1 MRKTARRPFSPL
13 LFVKAAG
20 GPVRP
25 KKSRKV
31 SISTIVILALA
42 AIAAIA
48 YYVGTP
54 PTPTSVAA
62 TADPCLPGDP
72 QIVIPQGVNTSY
84 QVPKLTV
91 VVGVN
96 NTIGWDDQDTTYLH
110 VVSSESVPPGS
121 DYWDFNMT
129 AGQSDC
135 VTLTVLGSYGYEIGF
150 SPITYFG
157 QITVK
162 AAS

>member
-1 MRKTARRPFSPL
+1 MPL
-13 LFVKAAG
+13 LFVRAADG
-20 GPVRP
+20 TVKP
-25 KKSRKV
+25 KKRSRTL
-31 SISTIVILALA
+31 SISSIIILALA
-42 AIAAIA
+42 AVAAVA

-54 PTPTSVAA
+54 PTPPSVEATQYPCAA
-62 TADPCLPGDP
+62 GDP
-72 QIVIPQGVNTSY
+72 QIVIPQAVGTAFL
-84 QVPKLTV
+84 VPKLTV

-96 NTIGWDDQDTTYLH
+96 NTVGWDDQDTTYTH

-135 VTLTVLGSYGYEIGF
+135 VKLTVPGSYGYEIGF

-162 AAS
+162 AS